1 VNIRALSTLILAIA
15 ITSPAIAD
23 DTSAEIEY
31 LLTTMG
37 RSECTFIRNGKEYDA
52 DDAEAHLRLKYRRG
66 KRYAGTADDFIDNLA
81 SRSSMSR
88 KPYLIACDGKAPGES
103 GPWLKELLAEYRASS
118 PVMSAGGDDARAA
131 DPANPDSR

>member
-1 VNIRALSTLILAIA
+1 MNIRALSTLILAFA

-37 RSECTFIRNGKEYDA
+37 QSECTFIRNGKEYDA
-52 DDAEAHLRLKYRRG
+52 DDAESHLRMKYRRG

-88 KPYLIACDGKAPGES
+88 KPYLIACDGDVPGES
-103 GPWLKELLAEYRASS
+103 GTWLRELLAEYRNSKPVSS
-118 PVMSAGGDDARAA
+118 ATGDDAPAA
-131 DPANPDSR
+131 NPAN

>member
-1 VNIRALSTLILAIA
+1 MNLRALSTLILAFA
-15 ITSPAIAD
+15 LTAPATAD

-37 RSECTFIRNGKEYDA
+37 QSECTFIRNGKEYDA
-52 DDAEAHLRLKYRRG
+52 DDAESHLRMKYRRG

-88 KPYLIACDGKAPGES
+88 KPYLIACDGGVPGES
-103 GPWLKELLAEYRASS
+103 GTWLRELLADYRNSKPVSSADGDGAPAAS
-118 PVMSAGGDDARAA
+118 
-131 DPANPDSR
+131 PAN

>member
-1 VNIRALSTLILAIA
+1 VNIRALSTLILAFA

-52 DDAEAHLRLKYRRG
+52 DDAEAHLRMKYRRG

-88 KPYLIACDGKAPGES
+88 KPYLIACNGDAPGES
-103 GPWLKELLAEYRASS
+103 GEWLRELLAEYRQSKTVSS
-118 PVMSAGGDDARAA
+118 ADGDGAPAT
-131 DPANPDSR
+131 DPAN

>member
-1 VNIRALSTLILAIA
+1 VNLRALSTLILAFA
-15 ITSPAIAD
+15 ALTAPASAD

-37 RSECTFIRNGKEYDA
+37 QSECTFIRNGKEYDA
-52 DDAEAHLRLKYRRG
+52 DDAESHLRMKYRRG

-88 KPYLIACDGKAPGES
+88 KPYLIACNGDAPGES
-103 GPWLKELLAEYRASS
+103 GAWLRGLLAEYRKSKPVSS
-118 PVMSAGGDDARAA
+118 AVGDDAPAA
-131 DPANPDSR
+131 DPAN